1 MFLIKYLL
9 VSVIIF
15 LISFFGLIYN
25 KKSIL
30 IILISIELILLSVNI
45 LFIVFS
51 IYLDD
56 IIGQIFTIF
65 ILTIAAAETSI
76 GLSLLLVSYRVRG
89 NILIDNFNLLYFLA
103 LDFNHFIHFTLD
115 YFRIMCF
122 KFFFSHSPTKITKH

>member
-1 MFLIKYLL
+1 MFLIKYIL

-15 LISFFGLIYN
+15 MISFFGLIYN

-56 IIGQIFTIF
+56 IVGQIFTVF

-76 GLSLLLVSYRVRG
+76 GLSLLLVSYKVRG
-89 NILIDNFNLLYFLA
+89 NILIDNFNLLYF
-103 LDFNHFIHFTLD
+103 
-115 YFRIMCF
+115 
-122 KFFFSHSPTKITKH
+122 

>member
-1 MFLIKYLL
+1 MFLVKYIL

-56 IIGQIFTIF
+56 IIGQIFTLF

-89 NILIDNFNLLYFLA
+89 NILIDNFNLLYFAKYLLA
-103 LDFNHFIHFTLD
+103 
-115 YFRIMCF
+115 
-122 KFFFSHSPTKITKH
+122 FSIAVSSLSKGIVTSSFV

>member
-1 MFLIKYLL
+1 MFLIKYIF

-15 LISFFGLIYN
+15 MISFFGLIYN

-45 LFIVFS
+45 LFIIFS

-56 IIGQIFTIF
+56 IVGQIFTIF

-76 GLSLLLVSYRVRG
+76 GLSLLLVSYKVRG
-89 NILIDNFNLLYFLA
+89 NILIDNFNLLYF
-103 LDFNHFIHFTLD
+103 
-115 YFRIMCF
+115 
-122 KFFFSHSPTKITKH
+122 

>member
-1 MFLIKYLL
+1 MFLVKYIL
-9 VSVIIF
+9 VSIIIF

-56 IIGQIFTIF
+56 IIGQIFTLF

-89 NILIDNFNLLYFLA
+89 NILIDNFNLLYF
-103 LDFNHFIHFTLD
+103 
-115 YFRIMCF
+115 
-122 KFFFSHSPTKITKH
+122 

>member
-1 MFLIKYLL
+1 MFLIKYIL

-15 LISFFGLIYN
+15 MISFFVLIYN

-56 IIGQIFTIF
+56 IVGQIFTIF
-65 ILTIAAAETSI
+65 VLTIAAAETSI

-89 NILIDNFNLLYFLA
+89 NILIDNFNLLYF
-103 LDFNHFIHFTLD
+103 
-115 YFRIMCF
+115 
-122 KFFFSHSPTKITKH
+122 

>member
-1 MFLIKYLL
+1 MFLIKYIL
-9 VSVIIF
+9 VSAIIF
-15 LISFFGLIYN
+15 MISFFGLIYN

-56 IIGQIFTIF
+56 IVGQIFTIF
-65 ILTIAAAETSI
+65 VLTIAAAETSI

-89 NILIDNFNLLYFLA
+89 NILIDNFNLLYF
-103 LDFNHFIHFTLD
+103 
-115 YFRIMCF
+115 
-122 KFFFSHSPTKITKH
+122 

>member
-1 MFLIKYLL
+1 MFLIKYIL

-15 LISFFGLIYN
+15 MISFFGLIYN
-25 KKSIL
+25 KRSIL

-56 IIGQIFTIF
+56 IVGQIFTIF
-65 ILTIAAAETSI
+65 VLTIAAAETSI

-89 NILIDNFNLLYFLA
+89 NILIDNFNLLYF
-103 LDFNHFIHFTLD
+103 
-115 YFRIMCF
+115 
-122 KFFFSHSPTKITKH
+122 

>member
-1 MFLIKYLL
+1 MFLIKYIL

-15 LISFFGLIYN
+15 MISFFGLIYN

-56 IIGQIFTIF
+56 IVGQIFTIF
-65 ILTIAAAETSI
+65 VLTVAAAETSI

-89 NILIDNFNLLYFLA
+89 NILIDNFNLLYF
-103 LDFNHFIHFTLD
+103 
-115 YFRIMCF
+115 
-122 KFFFSHSPTKITKH
+122 

>member
-1 MFLIKYLL
+1 MFLVKYIL

-56 IIGQIFTIF
+56 IIGQIFTLF

-89 NILIDNFNLLYFLA
+89 IF
-103 LDFNHFIHFTLD
+103 
-115 YFRIMCF
+115 
-122 KFFFSHSPTKITKH
+122 

>member
-1 MFLIKYLL
+1 MFLIKYIF

-30 IILISIELILLSVNI
+30 IILIAIELVLLSVNI

-56 IIGQIFTIF
+56 IIGQIFTLF
-65 ILTIAAAETSI
+65 ILTIAAVETSI

-89 NILIDNFNLLYFLA
+89 NILIDNFNSLYF
-103 LDFNHFIHFTLD
+103 
-115 YFRIMCF
+115 
-122 KFFFSHSPTKITKH
+122 

>member
-15 LISFFGLIYN
+15 IISFFGLIFN
-25 KKSIL
+25 RKSIL
-30 IILISIELILLSVNI
+30 IILIAIELILLSVNI
-45 LFIVFS
+45 MFIVFS

-76 GLSLLLVSYRVRG
+76 GLSLLLVSYRDRG
-89 NILIDNFNLLYFLA
+89 NILIDNFNLLY
-103 LDFNHFIHFTLD
+103 
-115 YFRIMCF
+115 Y
-122 KFFFSHSPTKITKH
+122 

>member
-1 MFLIKYLL
+1 MFLIKYLF

-56 IIGQIFTIF
+56 IVGKIISF
-65 ILTIAAAETSI
+65 
-76 GLSLLLVSYRVRG
+76 
-89 NILIDNFNLLYFLA
+89 NINFKPSVNGCKIPEGPTTFGP
-103 LDFNHFIHFTLD
+103 
-115 YFRIMCF
+115 FRR
-122 KFFFSHSPTKITKH
+122 

>member
-1 MFLIKYLL
+1 MFLIKYIF

-15 LISFFGLIYN
+15 MISFFGLIYN

-56 IIGQIFTIF
+56 IVGQIFTIF
-65 ILTIAAAETSI
+65 VLTIAAAETSI

-89 NILIDNFNLLYFLA
+89 NILIDNFNLLYF
-103 LDFNHFIHFTLD
+103 
-115 YFRIMCF
+115 
-122 KFFFSHSPTKITKH
+122 

>member
-1 MFLIKYLL
+1 MFLVKYIL
-9 VSVIIF
+9 VSFIIF
-15 LISFFGLIYN
+15 LISFFDLIYN

-56 IIGQIFTIF
+56 IIGQIFTLF

-89 NILIDNFNLLYFLA
+89 NILIDNFNLLYF
-103 LDFNHFIHFTLD
+103 
-115 YFRIMCF
+115 
-122 KFFFSHSPTKITKH
+122 